1 MSKVIALAMVFLLA
15 LSAMACDSG
24 ASDEELQAE
33 YDRGFAAGQTTAG
46 EGMEKVS
53 TVGVALGEWSITPT
67 PNSVPAGLVRF
78 AVANGGPDDPH
89 ELVIF
94 KTDLPIDQL
103 EQIAIANTEERGFLP
118 EEGVDGVEFIGEVE
132 EFDPGEQRSGVFELE
147 AGNYVF
153 ICNIVEPEELDE
165 EGNPESH
172 LLEGMAVPFTVT

>member
-1 MSKVIALAMVFLLA
+1 MSKVIALALVFLLA

-33 YDRGFAAGQTTAG
+33 YDRGFAAGSA
-46 EGMEKVS
+46 GMEKVS

-172 LLEGMAVPFTVT
+172 LLEGMAIPFTVT